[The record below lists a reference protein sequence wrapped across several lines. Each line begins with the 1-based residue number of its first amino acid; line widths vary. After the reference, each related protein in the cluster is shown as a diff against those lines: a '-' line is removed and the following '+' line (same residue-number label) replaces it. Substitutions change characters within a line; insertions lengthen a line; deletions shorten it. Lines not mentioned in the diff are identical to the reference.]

1 LLYLAVDG
9 KLAGIL
15 TIGDPVR
22 EESAAAVKELRQTGI
37 KKCVMITGDAEQAA
51 AKIALQ
57 TGINEYYSQA
67 LPEDKVSYVQNEIK
81 SGNKVIM
88 IGDGINDAPALSAA
102 NVGIAMDNCS
112 SIAGDT
118 ADIILSGGGIKS
130 LVTVRR
136 LGQGLLKR
144 IENNNKLI
152 IGGNSLLLFGG
163 MFGLI
168 SPAMAA
174 VLHNSL
180 TVTISIKAMQKIL
193 SGEEK

>member
-1 LLYLAVDG
+1 
-9 KLAGIL
+9 
-15 TIGDPVR
+15 
-22 EESAAAVKELRQTGI
+22 
-37 KKCVMITGDAEQAA
+37 MITGDAEQAA

-118 ADIILSGGGIKS
+118 ADIVLSGGGIKS

>member
-136 LGQGLLKR
+136 LGQG
-144 IENNNKLI
+144 
-152 IGGNSLLLFGG
+152 
-163 MFGLI
+163 
-168 SPAMAA
+168 
-174 VLHNSL
+174 
-180 TVTISIKAMQKIL
+180 
-193 SGEEK
+193 